1 MTSQTNTQTGE
12 DEDPVHLSERGMARA
27 RRWAWMIALGGFLFG
42 YDTGVVS
49 GALLFVR
56 REFDLN
62 SFEQGSVVSILLL
75 GAMVGALGA
84 GRVADRL
91 GRRRTLALEGVVFAL
106 GTVIVVTAT
115 GYPVL
120 LAGRIVLGLAI
131 GGASA
136 TVPLYLSEVS
146 PPQIRGRN
154 LTLNQLMITTG
165 ILVSYL
171 VDLSLASSGEWR
183 WMFGAGLVPALALVL
198 CCTRLPESAS
208 WLIARGREDEARR
221 AMRQVT
227 EDEAGAA
234 ALVERFRRRDE
245 REARAAESAHVHGKG
260 WRVLLA
266 APFRPA
272 LVVGLTVAAVQ
283 QLGGINTIIYYAPTI
298 IENTGLTASN
308 SIFYSVFI
316 GLINLAMTLVAV
328 RFVDRKG
335 RRPLMLFSLTGMLL
349 TLILMG
355 LAFVADFSSV
365 IALVFMVL
373 YIASFAAG
381 LGPVFWVLVGEVFPP
396 SVRAVG
402 SSAATSVN
410 WLANFTVGLVFLPLA
425 DAIGQGETFWIFA
438 GVCAF
443 GLWFVARY
451 VPETRGASAEEIQ
464 EGLAKRFHRGG
475 GTSAGRGA

>member
-1 MTSQTNTQTGE
+1 
-12 DEDPVHLSERGMARA
+12 MARA

-115 GYPVL
+115 GYPML

-171 VDLSLASSGEWR
+171 VDLALASSGEWR
-183 WMFGAGLVPALALVL
+183 WMFGAGLVPAFALVL
-198 CCTRLPESAS
+198 CCTRLPESPS
-208 WLIARGREDEARR
+208 WLIARGRADEAQR
-221 AMRQVT
+221 AMRLVT

-451 VPETRGASAEEIQ
+451 VPETRGASPEEIQ
-464 EGLAKRFHRGG
+464 EGLAKRFHREG